1 MKKPTTQNAPART
14 VGRTCDG
21 AYPVGLRAEAP
32 EECGPV
38 VESIDLS
45 GFEWFGQGIRCP
57 RTDTANVIRVTKQGR
72 ITISRSVFKQ
82 LGDAPRDE
90 RGHGRVLLGAA
101 PGAVAIQCVPVDVP
115 RASMLRTRMSGRS
128 VTHGVVNRQ
137 FARRLIAAGVEL
149 PACLDVVVY
158 PDQRL
163 IYAKLPKQAD
173 ERGVRQ

>member
-1 MKKPTTQNAPART
+1 MRRQKTEPART
-14 VGRTCDG
+14 VGRASDVYSG
-21 AYPVGLRAEAP
+21 LVGLRAETP

-38 VESIDLS
+38 IESIDLS

-57 RTDTANVIRVTKQGR
+57 RSETANVIRVNRQGR
-72 ITISRSVFKQ
+72 ITIPQGVIYQ

-101 PGAVAIQCVPVDVP
+101 SGAVAIQCVPVDVP
-115 RASMLRTRMSGRS
+115 RASMLRTRMPGRS
-128 VTHGVVNRQ
+128 VVVSRQ
-137 FARRLIAAGVEL
+137 FARKLIAAGVEL